1 MTHPPS
7 NDKQLPVLWLVELDN
22 IVVARVEVVLVK
34 SASFEQV
41 SIDIAPTVIMD
52 IANGKATKEQI
63 IILVLRVQLSMA
75 IKVIFINGNYNWAM
89 EQLKLAQMQDLVS
102 NLHYRSKVSDQWVWV
117 FCKKWILERTTHARQ
132 TNDISFESPWC

>member
-75 IKVIFINGNYNWAM
+75 IKVIFINGNYNRAM
-89 EQLKLAQMQDLVS
+89 EQLKRA
-102 NLHYRSKVSDQWVWV
+102 
-117 FCKKWILERTTHARQ
+117 
-132 TNDISFESPWC
+132 